1 MNIVTI
7 AAASCA
13 NMQQVNPQPVWSEIR
28 AERPDV
34 LRLLGD
40 NIYLDHDRHSSP
52 DKLRREIHAY
62 TPRNWPNLTGWPCSQ
77 IYRHAARHCSPLT
90 TPAFIAVQPPSRNMI
105 ERRFSVRHNGRG
117 WSRRSRLRSPTF
129 WWSDPARPSIVLG
142 TKAGNSIRVGL
153 SRCVGCYSSDVAL
166 RASFNTGLLRCARN
180 DAAALRRASDAE
192 EAPCSVGDKCLIFCP
207 FSRGA

>member
-13 NMQQVNPQPVWSEIR
+13 NIQQVNPQPVWSEIR

-34 LRLLGD
+34 LLLLGD
-40 NIYLDHDRHSSP
+40 NIYATRLLTNCGAKFS
-52 DKLRREIHAY
+52 AY

-166 RASFNTGLLRCARN
+166 QRY
-180 DAAALRRASDAE
+180 AAPVTPRKRRAASAI
-192 EAPCSVGDKCLIFCP
+192 SV
-207 FSRGA
+207 